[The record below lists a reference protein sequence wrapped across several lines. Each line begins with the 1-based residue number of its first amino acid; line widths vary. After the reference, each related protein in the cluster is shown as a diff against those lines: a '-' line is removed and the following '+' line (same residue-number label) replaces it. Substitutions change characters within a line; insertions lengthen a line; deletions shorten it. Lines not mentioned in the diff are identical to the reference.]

1 MAYEYRTSRRIEFAD
16 TDMAGIVHF
25 SRFYVFMEQAEH
37 EFLRSLGFSVHME
50 IDGDLI
56 SWPRLRASCEFAAPV
71 RFEDE
76 VEIRLFVRRKGS
88 KSVTYGCEFF
98 KDGVAVAN
106 GELTAACCV
115 CNPGEVMKAIEI
127 PAVIADQIEEAS
139 QGV

>member
-1 MAYEYRTSRRIEFAD
+1 MAHEYRTSRCIEFAD
-16 TDMAGIVHF
+16 TDMAGMAHF

-37 EFLRSLGFSVHME
+37 EFLRSLGLSVHME
-50 IDGDLI
+50 LDGDLI
-56 SWPRLRASCEFAAPV
+56 SWPRLQASCEFTAPV

-76 VEIRLFVRRKGS
+76 VDIRLFVKRKGS
-88 KSVTYGCEFF
+88 KSMSYGCEFS
-98 KDGVAVAN
+98 KDGVVVAN

-127 PAVIADQIEEAS
+127 PAVIADQIEEAP